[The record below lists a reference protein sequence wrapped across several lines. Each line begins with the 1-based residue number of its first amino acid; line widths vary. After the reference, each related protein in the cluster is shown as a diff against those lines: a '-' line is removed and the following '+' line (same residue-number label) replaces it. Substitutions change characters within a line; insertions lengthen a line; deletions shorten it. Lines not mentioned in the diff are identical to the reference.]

1 MKQKIAA
8 VLGVVLFA
16 LVVLYNPYSSERPV
30 DSFTNILH
38 QWSSEQVDTSEKFT
52 SQAVSGVEGEIV
64 GEHQVK
70 GANWS
75 IPNILRFWIER
86 WSA

>member
-1 MKQKIAA
+1 MRQKIVAIA
-8 VLGVVLFA
+8 GIVVIALIVLF
-16 LVVLYNPYSSERPV
+16 NPYSDSRPA

-38 QWSSEQVDTSEKFT
+38 QWGEEQEATSEMYT
-52 SQAVSGVEGEIV
+52 SQAVSGVEGTLV

-86 WSA
+86 WTE